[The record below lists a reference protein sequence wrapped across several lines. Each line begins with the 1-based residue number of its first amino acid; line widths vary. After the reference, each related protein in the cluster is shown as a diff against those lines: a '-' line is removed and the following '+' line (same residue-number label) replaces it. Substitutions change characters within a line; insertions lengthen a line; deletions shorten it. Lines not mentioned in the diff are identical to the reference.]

1 MLGAQAAA
9 VVAASQESPM
19 TSNTLTRWMWPA
31 ALATGLATTFAV
43 PTPARA
49 SDDLV
54 QVIVDIADVVMR
66 GDTAYD
72 RRGGYGYDD
81 RLRVSYDRHGRP
93 VYYRTAPRSHGRHH
107 HGPPRYAAERHR
119 HHERAR
125 GRTECDRRGRCTTY
139 YYDPREDRGRRGGW
153 R

>member
-1 MLGAQAAA
+1 
-9 VVAASQESPM
+9 M

-31 ALATGLATTFAV
+31 ALATGLAATFAV

-66 GDTAYD
+66 GDQPYD
-72 RRGGYGYDD
+72 RRGRYGYDD
-81 RLRVSYDRHGRP
+81 RLRLSYDRYGRP

-107 HGPPRYAAERHR
+107 PAPPRYAAERYR

-125 GRTECDRRGRCTTY
+125 GRTECDRRGRCTTH